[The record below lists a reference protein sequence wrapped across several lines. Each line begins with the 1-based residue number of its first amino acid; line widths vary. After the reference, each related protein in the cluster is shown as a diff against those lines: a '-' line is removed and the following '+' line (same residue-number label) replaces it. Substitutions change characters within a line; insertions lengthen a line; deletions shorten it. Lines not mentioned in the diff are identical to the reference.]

1 MQPELEFI
9 KGRINEIRSALFYN
23 DGNPFTRFPTCIIRC
38 LDVDEQGYVWFFIN
52 DDGFSY
58 PEEPRKFPASLSFY
72 RKGKS
77 FFIRVQGLAEVVNNE
92 IVIEN
97 FIGHPAHYELVL
109 EKMKLVKVKIEEAD
123 YHEWS
128 QKSSL
133 PWWQRVYQHL
143 QQLIFRPTSVKQ
155 PHYSFS

>member
-9 KGRINEIRSALFYN
+9 RARINEIKSALFFN

-38 LDVDEQGYVWFFIN
+38 LDVDEQGYLWFFMN

-58 PEEPRKFPASLSFY
+58 PEEPGKFPASLSFY

-92 IVIEN
+92 IIIEH

-128 QKSSL
+128 QKTRQS
-133 PWWQRVYQHL
+133 WWHRVCHYL
-143 QQLIFRPTSVKQ
+143 QQLTDKHTPTKQ